1 MLISK
6 EFCAAKEQIIGKIS
20 IRQMMHKNC
29 LIMFV
34 FVFVFLFRSAKIV
47 DEYI

>member
-1 MLISK
+1 MFISK
-6 EFCAAKEQIIGKIS
+6 KFCAAKEQIIGKIS
-20 IRQMMHKNC
+20 IWQMMNKHG

-34 FVFVFLFRSAKIV
+34 FVFVFLFSSAKIV